1 MPRTILPVLAILLLF
16 SVGAARADD
25 EPAATIAATAPSDSA
40 AETFFETN
48 LRPLLVTHCAK
59 CHGADKQSSNLR
71 VDSREAL
78 LAGGDRG
85 PALVPGDVE
94 KSLLLKAVRHADE
107 LKMPP
112 DEQLPAAAID
122 DLAKWIKAGAP
133 WPASAATSA
142 AFDKA
147 RHWAFQPVSVVDPAN
162 DPTGWAVTPIDRFI
176 AEGLRQRGLTPA
188 AAAPR
193 HVLLRRASFDLIG
206 LPPSPEEL
214 AAFEA
219 DDSPD
224 AFARV
229 VDRLLASPRYGERWG
244 RHWMDVVRY
253 ADTAGDNA
261 DYPVPELHRYRDYI
275 IAAFNTDKP
284 YDEFLREQLAGDILA
299 TAATDDHYAERVIA
313 TGFLALS
320 RRYGTM
326 PVELWHLTL
335 EDTIDTVGQA
345 FLGLTLK
352 CARCHDHKFDPI
364 ATEDYYALYGIFD
377 STRYAYAGSEE
388 YQSKGFN
395 RTGFMPLLPAVALA
409 PQVEAHTRHIAE
421 LKLAV
426 EEAEQN
432 DPLVGKLAQL
442 KEQIE
447 SVEKQLADASSDEQE
462 TGRRKQELKSLE
474 KERKERQRDLDA
486 KLKKLRDELRDPQRS
501 GLPPDVDGAY
511 AVSEGTPHDVPVQRR
526 GEPGE
531 SGPVAKRNAPKFLR
545 GENDLQIPPGA
556 SGRLQLAE
564 WLTSPQNPLTARVM
578 VNRLWQWHFGKGLV
592 ATPSNFGLR
601 GAAPTHPALL
611 DSLAHEFVASGW
623 SIKAMHRAIM
633 LSRTY
638 RLSSHADAATVAA
651 DPGNQSYAR
660 FDRRR
665 LDAEALRDA
674 VMTVS
679 GTLDLAPPAAHPFPP
694 LNEWHWT
701 QHNPFKT
708 IYPSTKR
715 SVYLMTQRLQ
725 RHPYLV
731 LFDGPDTNNS
741 TGLRTEATVPLQA
754 LYFLNNPHVAEQAQ
768 AFADRLL
775 AASSDPHVRVQSG
788 ISWAWSRP
796 AGADEIRRAIANI
809 AQFQA
814 ELAATGCSGEELE
827 RAAWTSFARVLLS
840 ANEFLYVD

>member
-1 MPRTILPVLAILLLF
+1 M
-16 SVGAARADD
+16 
-25 EPAATIAATAPSDSA
+25 
-40 AETFFETN
+40 
-48 LRPLLVTHCAK
+48 
-59 CHGADKQSSNLR
+59 
-71 VDSREAL
+71 
-78 LAGGDRG
+78 
-85 PALVPGDVE
+85 
-94 KSLLLKAVRHADE
+94 
-107 LKMPP
+107 
-112 DEQLPAAAID
+112 
-122 DLAKWIKAGAP
+122 
-133 WPASAATSA
+133 
-142 AFDKA
+142 
-147 RHWAFQPVSVVDPAN
+147 
-162 DPTGWAVTPIDRFI
+162 TPIDRYI
-176 AEGLRQRGLTPA
+176 AAELRERGLSPV
-188 AAAPR
+188 AAAPK

-206 LPPSPEEL
+206 LPPSPEDL

-275 IAAFNTDKP
+275 IAALNNDKP
-284 YDEFLREQLAGDILA
+284 YDEFVREQLAGDILA
-299 TAATDDHYAERVIA
+299 CAAPDDRYAERVIA

-335 EDTIDTVGQA
+335 EDTIDTFGQA
-345 FLGLTLK
+345 FLGLTLR
-352 CARCHDHKFDPI
+352 CARCHDHKFDPV
-364 ATEDYYALYGIFD
+364 TSEDYYALYGIFD

-395 RTGFMPLLPAVALA
+395 RTGFVPLVPAADLAL
-409 PQVEAHTRHIAE
+409 QVEAHARHIAE
-421 LKLAV
+421 LKLVV
-426 EEAEQN
+426 EEAEKN
-432 DPLVGKLAQL
+432 DPLVAKLAQL
-442 KEQIE
+442 KEQIDAA
-447 SVEKQLADASSDEQE
+447 EKQLAGASPDEQE
-462 TGRRKQELKSLE
+462 TSRRKQQLTALE
-474 KERKERQRDLDA
+474 KERKEAQRDLDA

-501 GLPPDVDGAY
+501 GLPPDVAGAY
-511 AVSEGTPHDVPVQRR
+511 AVSEGTPHDVPIQRR

-531 SGPVAKRNAPKFLR
+531 PGPVANRNAPKFLR
-545 GENDLQIPPGA
+545 GDRDLQIPSGA

-564 WLTSPQNPLTARVM
+564 WLTSPRNPLTARVM

-601 GAAPTHPALL
+601 GAAPAHPALL
-611 DSLAHEFVASGW
+611 DRLAADFVASGW

-638 RLSSHADAATVAA
+638 QLASHADAATVAA
-651 DPGNQSYAR
+651 DPGNQYYAR

-665 LDAEALRDA
+665 LDAESLRDA

-708 IYPSTKR
+708 IYPSAKR

-731 LFDGPDTNNS
+731 LFDGPDTNYS

-754 LYFLNNPHVAEQAQ
+754 LYFLNNPHLAEQAQ
-768 AFADRLL
+768 AFAARLL
-775 AASSDPHVRVQSG
+775 SVSSDPQVRVQAG
-788 ISWAWSRP
+788 IAWAWSRP
-796 AGADEIRRAIANI
+796 ADTEEIQRTVAHLAG
-809 AQFQA
+809 FQE
-814 ELAATGCSGEELE
+814 ELTATGCSGEELE